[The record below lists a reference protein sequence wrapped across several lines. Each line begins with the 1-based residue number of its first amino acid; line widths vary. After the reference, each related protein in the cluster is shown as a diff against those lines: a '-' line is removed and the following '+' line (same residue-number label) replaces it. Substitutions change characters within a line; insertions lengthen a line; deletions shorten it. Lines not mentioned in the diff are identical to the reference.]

1 HSLLCVPGT
10 FAPVAHSCLCE
21 MSLPDEEDCHAG
33 AIEEATDGRGRGAR
47 CQARRTLERE
57 PQGRLA
63 AHGGEHER
71 AAIARVRP
79 YQAKGSAAQAQGLK
93 QEITPPCPRSRA

>member
-1 HSLLCVPGT
+1 MTSPAMTPVCGSTWTHLALACGHSLLCVPGT

-71 AAIARVRP
+71 AAIARV
-79 YQAKGSAAQAQGLK
+79 
-93 QEITPPCPRSRA
+93 